1 MADPP
6 GGVGTPS
13 PGSMADVS
21 QPSPLAALQHRA
33 LALRAAGDV
42 AGACR
47 LLADAIDPLKAS
59 FGEDHPEVL
68 GTAHLLARLHRE
80 ADDPAAARRVL
91 EEALAAGE
99 RRWHP
104 ADPLML
110 AFSFDLASVAEEL
123 GNRHEAR
130 RHYARVADAG
140 PAVLGADH
148 PAVQAARHYLG
159 GAGAGT
165 TPPLPPG
172 PLVAPGPRDSARSP
186 VPPAFPRQPPPP
198 LPVSAPPR
206 QLPPPPPRIPAPS
219 RSPESTATA
228 TTRHASEPPHPAAAP
243 GVPPVPP
250 VAAPPTAAAK
260 PPSGTD
266 APPQQPVSP
275 WAPQAAPPAPRIPAP
290 PRPGPGGQGGPVP
303 PPPVSAAHG
312 GTVAPRQARP
322 ETMRTGGA
330 APADAASAWAPQPAA
345 EGGRPAPAS
354 QAPTPAVPPTPRTAP
369 APPGPRAPAEPAPPS
384 SPPPAPARGWD
395 EPTVQVRQIDPLLRE
410 EAARQEAIRAAT
422 EPGGDTSPTPATGA
436 APPVGASPVGG
447 PVSDAPASA
456 PPTRDAPVGGRP
468 GSVAP
473 VSGSPVSS
481 APISGTPVSGTP
493 VSGSPVPPW
502 GMTAPPWSRVS
513 PPRSP
518 AEPVGAEPTARDG
531 AEPTAPN
538 GAEPTAPDMAGHPQ
552 GESTHPP
559 RPLGQGHGAA
569 HPDVPAPPPAPD
581 RRPAA
586 RPHQPPWPGQGA
598 VEPGPVGHEHAPV
611 EHGPVAQ
618 GWDGQPGQGGPAWP
632 ERGGREAD
640 DGYPSPREAWQTTY
654 PQEEQAGRGRLL
666 VVVAVA
672 VALVV
677 LVVMVG
683 VAVLVL
689 GRDGAPPPT
698 QATPPSAA
706 AGPTVDGPPPGDLK
720 LRDDS
725 STITL
730 TWTDPSAGAVPFMV
744 AGGRAGQKL
753 GVMATVDPGQTSY
766 TVNGLNARVD
776 YCFTVLAVYS
786 TDAFA
791 TSGQVCTQRERTAT
805 PR

>member
-1 MADPP
+1 M
-6 GGVGTPS
+6 
-13 PGSMADVS
+13 S

-42 AGACR
+42 TGACR
-47 LLADAIDPLKAS
+47 LLADAIDPLRAS

-130 RHYARVADAG
+130 RHYSRVAEAG

-172 PLVAPGPRDSARSP
+172 PSVAPGPRDSTRPPA
-186 VPPAFPRQPPPP
+186 PPAFPRQPPPP

-206 QLPPPPPRIPAPS
+206 QPPLPPPPPRIPAPS
-219 RSPESTATA
+219 RSPESTAPA
-228 TTRHASEPPHPAAAP
+228 TTRHVSGPPHPAAAP
-243 GVPPVPP
+243 GVPPLPP

-260 PPSGTD
+260 LPPGTD

-275 WAPQAAPPAPRIPAP
+275 WAPQAAPPAPRIPTP
-290 PRPGPGGQGGPVP
+290 PRPGPGGQGGPG
-303 PPPVSAAHG
+303 S
-312 GTVAPRQARP
+312 
-322 ETMRTGGA
+322 
-330 APADAASAWAPQPAA
+330 QP
-345 EGGRPAPAS
+345 
-354 QAPTPAVPPTPRTAP
+354 
-369 APPGPRAPAEPAPPS
+369 

-395 EPTVQVRQIDPLLRE
+395 EPTIQVRQIDPLLRE
-410 EAARQEAIRAAT
+410 EAARQEAIRATTGA
-422 EPGGDTSPTPATGA
+422 GGDSSSVPAIGA
-436 APPVGASPVGG
+436 GPPVGASPVGG

-456 PPTRDAPVGGRP
+456 PPARDIPVGGRP
-468 GSVAP
+468 VSGAP

-518 AEPVGAEPTARDG
+518 AEPVGG
-531 AEPTAPN
+531 
-538 GAEPTAPDMAGHPQ
+538 EPTAPDGAAPTAPEAGQPTAEGTDQ
-552 GESTHPP
+552 P
-559 RPLGQGHGAA
+559 RPLGQDHGAA

-598 VEPGPVGHEHAPV
+598 VEPGPVGHRHAPV

-618 GWDGQPGQGGPAWP
+618 GWDGQPGQDGPAWP
-632 ERGGREAD
+632 ERGGGEAD
-640 DGYPSPREAWQTTY
+640 DGYPSPREAWQTRY
-654 PQEEQAGRGRLL
+654 PREDQAGRGRLL
-666 VVVAVA
+666 VVVAVV

-677 LVVMVG
+677 LAVMVG

-689 GRDGAPPPT
+689 GRDAAPPP
-698 QATPPSAA
+698 QATPSA
-706 AGPTVDGPPPGDLK
+706 AGPTVDGPPPGDLE

-730 TWTDPSAGAVPFMV
+730 TWTDPSGGAVPFMV

>member
-1 MADPP
+1 M
-6 GGVGTPS
+6 
-13 PGSMADVS
+13 S

-47 LLADAIDPLKAS
+47 LLADAIDPLRAS

-130 RHYARVADAG
+130 RHYSRVAEAG

-165 TPPLPPG
+165 TPPLPPI
-172 PLVAPGPRDSARSP
+172 PPPPRYP
-186 VPPAFPRQPPPP
+186 TTPQVPPAFPRQPPPPP

-206 QLPPPPPRIPAPS
+206 QPPPPPPRIPAPS
-219 RSPESTATA
+219 RSPESAAPA
-228 TTRHASEPPHPAAAP
+228 TTRHGSEPPHPATVP
-243 GVPPVPP
+243 GVPPAPP
-250 VAAPPTAAAK
+250 VAAPPAAATK

-303 PPPVSAAHG
+303 
-312 GTVAPRQARP
+312 Q
-322 ETMRTGGA
+322 
-330 APADAASAWAPQPAA
+330 
-345 EGGRPAPAS
+345 
-354 QAPTPAVPPTPRTAP
+354 
-369 APPGPRAPAEPAPPS
+369 
-384 SPPPAPARGWD
+384 PPPAPARGWD
-395 EPTVQVRQIDPLLRE
+395 EPTIQVRQIDPLLRE

-422 EPGGDTSPTPATGA
+422 GPGGDSSPAPAIGA
-436 APPVGASPVGG
+436 GPSVGAPPGGG
-447 PVSDAPASA
+447 PVSGAPASA
-456 PPTRDAPVGGRP
+456 PPARDTPVDGRP
-468 GSVAP
+468 VSGTPASGSPASGSPFSSAP
-473 VSGSPVSS
+473 VSAS
-481 APISGTPVSGTP
+481 PVSGTP

-502 GMTAPPWSRVS
+502 GMTAPPWSGVS
-513 PPRSP
+513 PPQSP
-518 AEPVGAEPTARDG
+518 AEPVGAEPTARDDAEPTAPIG
-531 AEPTAPN
+531 AEPTAP
-538 GAEPTAPDMAGHPQ
+538 GWVGHPPA
-552 GESTHPP
+552 ESTDQPGP
-559 RPLGQGHGAA
+559 RGQGHGAA
-569 HPDVPAPPPAPD
+569 QPDVPVPPPAPD

-598 VEPGPVGHEHAPV
+598 VEPGPVGHGHVPVDHGPV

-618 GWDGQPGQGGPAWP
+618 GWDGQSGQGGPAWP
-632 ERGGREAD
+632 ERGGGEAD

-654 PQEEQAGRGRLL
+654 PQEEQAGRGRLM
-666 VVVAVA
+666 VVVAVV

-698 QATPPSAA
+698 QATPPSVA